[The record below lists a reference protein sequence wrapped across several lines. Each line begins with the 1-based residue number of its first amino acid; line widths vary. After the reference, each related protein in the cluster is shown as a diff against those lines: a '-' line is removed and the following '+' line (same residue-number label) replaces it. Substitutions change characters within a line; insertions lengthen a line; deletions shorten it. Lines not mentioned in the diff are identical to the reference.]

1 MEKSS
6 SSTVL
11 VIKILI
17 VRPFVHGSSWLVR
30 LVEVGARKIE
40 KQETN
45 DRNTFMSH
53 FFPQKM
59 FLRKGIFLRMQRN
72 TRSYE
77 VK

>member
-17 VRPFVHGSSWLVR
+17 VRPLLHGSSWLVR

-45 DRNTFMSH
+45 DRNTFMFH
-53 FFPQKM
+53 FFPQ
-59 FLRKGIFLRMQRN
+59 N
-72 TRSYE
+72 VPS
-77 VK
+77 